1 MLAILD
7 RQRQAFVAEGP
18 ATLETRHHRIDRL
31 LALVLDNTDAF
42 VDAMAADYGTRS
54 RAASLFTE
62 VVGMIPVIEHTERT
76 SGAG

>member
-31 LALVLDNTDAF
+31 LAMVLDNTDAF

-54 RAASLFTE
+54 PAA
-62 VVGMIPVIEHTERT
+62 
-76 SGAG
+76 